1 MEMATNLQSFTKAEL
16 SEKRLTLSDW
26 QSPGA
31 FLTNVDELLGRI
43 TAWELFHVPALGFLR
58 DAWTLS
64 QFASLSEVQ
73 RVRLSSPQEQFPD
86 GQVEATGRIF
96 QVEIAEAILPGRRRA
111 EEFGPDA
118 PTLIDDPGEQWDL
131 RLDALPGTLEKTIK
145 KKQNKRYSPPPT
157 LVVYLNISAYGH
169 RDAEMRSA
177 IGRIKQH
184 YAPEFD
190 GLHILWQR
198 ELL

>member
-1 MEMATNLQSFTKAEL
+1 MAANIRSFTPSEL
-16 SEKRLTLSDW
+16 LEKHQLLAVW
-26 QSPGA
+26 QSPSA
-31 FLTNVDELLGRI
+31 FQANVDELRQLVS
-43 TAWELFHVPALGFLR
+43 AWEFFRIPALAFLR
-58 DAWTLS
+58 EAWTLS
-64 QFASLSEVQ
+64 QFASLSNAT
-73 RVRLSSPQEQFPD
+73 RLKLTRPEEQFPD
-86 GQVEATGRIF
+86 GQVEAGSRIL

-111 EEFGPDA
+111 EEFHPDA

-145 KKQNKRYSPPPT
+145 KKLSKRYSPPPT
-157 LVVYLNISAYGH
+157 LLVYLNISAYGH
-169 RDAEMRSA
+169 RDAEMRRA
-177 IGRIKQH
+177 IRRIKSH